1 MQSSIQPVLESDR
14 NFQLSCVYVCFLHVE
29 QVTSFDRN
37 GLLLSVETDELVEG
51 QQRNQGDRG

>member
-1 MQSSIQPVLESDR
+1 MQSSIQLVLETDR
-14 NFQLSCVYVCFLHVE
+14 YFNSLVYVCFLHVE

-37 GLLLSVETDELVEG
+37 GLLMSVETDELVEG